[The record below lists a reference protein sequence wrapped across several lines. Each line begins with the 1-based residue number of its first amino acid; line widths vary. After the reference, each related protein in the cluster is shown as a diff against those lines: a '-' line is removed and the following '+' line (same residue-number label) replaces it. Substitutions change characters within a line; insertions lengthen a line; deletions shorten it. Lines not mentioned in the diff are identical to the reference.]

1 MKFNNKLK
9 YLIKKTD
16 KNEKGIMITTIP
28 PLECLKTG
36 NPKCWQGCGATER
49 TALTWWWECKL
60 VQTLWEIYSA

>member
-1 MKFNNKLK
+1 
-9 YLIKKTD
+9 
-16 KNEKGIMITTIP
+16 MITTIP